1 LIPNDRVFTSRH
13 VYKIKRSAKTGEAYR
28 FKARMIVRGF
38 EMEKGVDYVDNFSPT
53 PGLAVARLMMSLAI
67 ANDMELHKID
77 IEQAFLQADKL
88 VEGVNGRYF
97 INPPPGSPEAGN
109 KNIVYEVLRPLYGS
123 PSSPRALHKTMDA
136 YFKSEGFDTIGF
148 EESVWVRPAGGKYSE
163 DIYVSAHVD
172 DCLLSCK
179 SLTVMAEFKAHMLNR
194 FIGTDEGEVTE
205 YLGCELIRDRKAR
218 TGQLIQAGYAER
230 VLRVFNMWDCNPVA
244 TPLDPNVRLS
254 KLDCP
259 ECTPKWWIR
268 SYTASIAAL
277 WDVCRIWST

>member
-1 LIPNDRVFTSRH
+1 
-13 VYKIKRSAKTGEAYR
+13 
-28 FKARMIVRGF
+28 
-38 EMEKGVDYVDNFSPT
+38 
-53 PGLAVARLMMSLAI
+53 
-67 ANDMELHKID
+67 MELHKID
-77 IEQAFLQADKL
+77 IELAFLQADKL

-123 PSSPRALHKTMDA
+123 ASSPRALHKTMDT

-148 EESVWVRPAGGKYSE
+148 EESVRVRPAGGKYSE

-179 SLTVMAEFKAHMLNR
+179 SLTVMAEFKAHMFNR
-194 FIGTDEGEVTE
+194 FFGTDVGEVTE
-205 YLGCELIRDRKAR
+205 YPGCGLVRDRRAR
-218 TGQLIQAGYAER
+218 TGHLIQAGYAER
-230 VLRVFNMWDCNPVA
+230 VLHVFNMWDYNPVA

-259 ECTPKWWIR
+259 EVVDPLVHRKYR
-268 SYTASIAAL
+268 SIVGCLSYLVNMTRPDLAFSFSQLSKFLQYPGDAHLAAAL
-277 WDVCRIWST
+277 SLPSAGLCKRDNQ

>member
-1 LIPNDRVFTSRH
+1 
-13 VYKIKRSAKTGEAYR
+13 
-28 FKARMIVRGF
+28 
-38 EMEKGVDYVDNFSPT
+38 MEKGVDYVDNFSPT
-53 PGLAVARLMMSLAI
+53 PGLAVARLMMSLAV

-88 VEGVNGRYF
+88 DEGVNGRYF

-109 KNIVYEVLRPLYGS
+109 KNIVYEVLRLLYGS

-179 SLTVMAEFKAHMLNR
+179 SLTVMAKFKAHMLER

-205 YLGCELIRDRKAR
+205 PGMRACERPKGAYR
-218 TGQLIQAGYAER
+218 TVDPGR
-230 VLRVFNMWDCNPVA
+230 VC
-244 TPLDPNVRLS
+244 
-254 KLDCP
+254 
-259 ECTPKWWIR
+259 
-268 SYTASIAAL
+268 
-277 WDVCRIWST
+277 